1 MHCYSFIDDK
11 MLTEDCYVVALP
23 HMRLYDFFI
32 FIYKC
37 NVQVQETISHKIRQV
52 LITKHYKNLYFQ
64 LSENL

>member
-23 HMRLYDFFI
+23 HMRFYDFFI

-37 NVQVQETISHKIRQV
+37 KCKKLFH
-52 LITKHYKNLYFQ
+52 TKFGKC
-64 LSENL
+64 